1 MPSQKFEN
9 LLNLALDTSMEERE
23 KSLELNVGYEGEDN
37 TWELIVKYH
46 GDLRAGM
53 SSFFALPQGALLQI
67 EELIA
72 GYAIM
77 TVPASMIDAL
87 AAVEEIEYIEKP
99 KRLFFGVLQG
109 KIASCIAPGSQ
120 LATALRGQGVLVAV
134 IDSGIAWRNRDFCNV
149 DGSSRILYLWDQ
161 TLQAEQVRERIMES
175 GLFSPEEGVISG
187 EEPVSQEEGTVSGE
201 EAVAAEEENV
211 SEDGILPGDQ
221 KLEYTPPEGFY
232 TGVEFNQAQIN
243 AALNAP
249 SELEGNLLVP
259 SLDTSGHG
267 TAVAGI
273 AAGNGAGSD
282 GVYAGVAPESELIIV
297 KLGTPRPDSFP
308 RTTELMRALT
318 YVVRKSLELKRPV
331 AVNLSFGNT
340 YGAHNGTSL
349 LERFIDNVSEIGRN
363 VICVGSGNEGAS
375 GGHTGG
381 SVGVTVGG
389 ASGSAAG
396 GAGGAVGSVAGG
408 AGGAAGSLAGG
419 AGGAGGI
426 SGGAAGSLAGG
437 TGGAGGIS
445 GGAVGVGSSPAAVV
459 ELVIGNYEAGMNVQL
474 WKDYVDR
481 YRIRLISPTGES
493 FSVDTDRAG
502 RQTYFLEQTRIL
514 LYNGEP
520 APYLTSQEIYFDF
533 LPLENRSY
541 INSGVWTFELEAV
554 KTITGNYTFYLPSE
568 TVRSEQTR
576 FLTPTPSVTLTIPS
590 TASKVITVGAYQSGL
605 EAYADF
611 SGRGYLYQDRLGGR
625 IEGSFIKPDLA
636 APGVGILAPTRAG
649 AYEPVSG
656 TSFATPFVT
665 GAAALLMQWGIVD
678 GNDPYLYGE
687 KVKAYLRKGAQPIR
701 GEREYP
707 NERVGYGAL
716 CVGGS
721 LHL

>member
-23 KSLELNVGYEGEDN
+23 KSLELNVGYEIEDN

-46 GDLRAGM
+46 GDLRQGM
-53 SSFFALPQGALLQI
+53 SSFFALPQGNLLQI

-77 TVPASMIDAL
+77 TVPASIIDAL

-99 KRLFFGVLQG
+99 KRLFFETLQG
-109 KIASCIAPGSQ
+109 KIASCIIPGSK
-120 LATALRGQGVLVAV
+120 LTLSLRGQGVLVAV
-134 IDSGIAWRNRDFCNV
+134 IDSGIAWRNSDFRNA
-149 DGSSRILYLWDQ
+149 DGTSRILYLWDQ
-161 TLQAEQVRERIMES
+161 TLQAEQVRERIIES
-175 GLFSPEEGVISG
+175 GLFPKEEG
-187 EEPVSQEEGTVSGE
+187 
-201 EAVAAEEENV
+201 NV
-211 SEDGILPGDQ
+211 SEEELISEDDIFLGNQ
-221 KLEYTPPEGFY
+221 NFKYAPPEGFY
-232 TGVEFNQAQIN
+232 SGVEFSQEQLN
-243 AALNAP
+243 AALNAS
-249 SELEGNLLVP
+249 SEQAGNLLVP
-259 SLDTSGHG
+259 SMDTSGHG

-273 AAGNGAGSD
+273 AAGNG
-282 GVYAGVAPESELIIV
+282 GVSGEAYSGVAPESELIIV
-297 KLGTPRPDSFP
+297 KLGTPRPGFFP

-318 YVVRKSLELKRPV
+318 YVVRKSLELRKPV
-331 AVNLSFGNT
+331 AINLSFGNT

-363 VICVGSGNEGAS
+363 VICVGSGNEGAA

-389 ASGSAAG
+389 AGGISGSVADGIMGGAAG
-396 GAGGAVGSVAGG
+396 GAGGIPGG
-408 AGGAAGSLAGG
+408 AP
-419 AGGAGGI
+419 
-426 SGGAAGSLAGG
+426 G
-437 TGGAGGIS
+437 TGSSQSVI
-445 GGAVGVGSSPAAVV
+445 GSSASAVV
-459 ELVIGNYEAGMNVQL
+459 ELVIGNYESGLNVQL

-481 YRIRLISPTGES
+481 YRIRLVSPTGES

-502 RQTYFLEQTRIL
+502 KQTYFLEQTRIL

-533 LPLENRSY
+533 LPMENQSY

-554 KTITGNYTFYLPSE
+554 RTITGNYTFYLPSE
-568 TVRSEQTR
+568 SAVSAQTR
-576 FLTPTPSVTLTIPS
+576 FLRPTPDVTLTIPS
-590 TASKVITVGAYQSGL
+590 TASKVITVGAYQPAL

-625 IEGSFIKPDLA
+625 IEGSFIKPDLV

-649 AYEPVSG
+649 TYEPVTG

-678 GNDPYLYGE
+678 SNDPYLYGE

-716 CVGGS
+716 CVSGS
-721 LHL
+721 LPI